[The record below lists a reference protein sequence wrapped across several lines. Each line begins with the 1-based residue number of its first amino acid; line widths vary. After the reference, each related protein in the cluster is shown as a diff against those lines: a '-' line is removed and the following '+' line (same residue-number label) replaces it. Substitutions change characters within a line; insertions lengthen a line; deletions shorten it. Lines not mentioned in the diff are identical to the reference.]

1 MIFKLKSIR
10 EALALNNRLKIMQPF
25 LRQDCV
31 LCNAASGAHML
42 CPACYAGLPRIVTAC
57 PRCAAP
63 TDGQVCGACL
73 THPPAFDRAFAA
85 LDYTFPVDKLIQILK
100 YRHQLA
106 LAHLLGE
113 LMAAAVRAQP
123 RPDCILPMPLHPAR
137 LRERGF
143 NQAHEIAKV
152 ITKKLCLGLE
162 PAIATRTVNT
172 PPQAMLA
179 LDARRKNVKG
189 AFACHSD
196 VRDRH
201 IALVDDVMTSGAT
214 LNELT
219 KTLKQAGAREISIWV
234 VARAAAHR

>member
-1 MIFKLKSIR
+1 MIFKFKSIHQ
-10 EALALNNRLKIMQPF
+10 ALALNSRLKIIQDF

-42 CPACYAGLPRIVTAC
+42 CPACYAGLPRIVRAC

-63 TDGQVCGACL
+63 SAGQVCGACL
-73 THPPAFDRAFAA
+73 QHSPAFDRALAA
-85 LDYTFPVDKLIQILK
+85 LDYALPVDKLIQILK

-106 LAHLLGE
+106 LAHLLGQ
-113 LMAAAVRAQP
+113 LVAVAVHDEP
-123 RPDCILPMPLHPAR
+123 HPDCILPMPLHPVR

-152 ITKKLCLGLE
+152 IAKKLGVALAPTL
-162 PAIATRTVNT
+162 ATRTVNT
-172 PPQAMLA
+172 PPQAALP
-179 LDARRKNVKG
+179 LDARKKNVKDV
-189 AFACHSD
+189 FACHSD
-196 VRDRH
+196 VQGRH

-214 LNELT
+214 LNELS

-234 VARAAAHR
+234 VARAVAHR